1 MFGGASGPDEPAAPA
16 AADEAGQTPRFSAP
30 AARFHASWLEALREY
45 HDEGRHD
52 ELRRDL
58 LEDRDEFARYCAALN
73 AAVERPGEPDLYLA
87 RLCGTPPPRGWEDG
101 YVPWTVL
108 WWAAGDEYLGRL
120 SIRHRLTPHLLY
132 HGGNIGFEVRPSA
145 RRRGHATA
153 MLAAAL
159 PLAAG
164 LGIDPARLDCAVR
177 NIASR
182 RVIEANGGVLAEERD
197 GSFYFW
203 APTR

>member
-1 MFGGASGPDEPAAPA
+1 MAGGAAPHF
-16 AADEAGQTPRFSAP
+16 EAPGV
-30 AARFHASWLEALREY
+30 RFHASWLEALREY

-52 ELRRDL
+52 WLD
-58 LEDRDEFARYCAALN
+58 EDVFDARDEFARYCAAVG
-73 AAVERPGEPDLYLA
+73 AGVERPGEPDFYLSQLY
-87 RLCGTPPPRGWEDG
+87 GTTLPGEWADG
-101 YVPWTVL
+101 YVPQTVL

-132 HGGNIGFEVRPSA
+132 FGGNIGFEVRPSA

-159 PLAAG
+159 PLAAA
-164 LGIDPARLDCAVR
+164 LGIDPARVDCEAV
-177 NIASR
+177 NAASR
-182 RVIEANGGVLAEERD
+182 LVIERNGGVFDEERD

-203 APTR
+203 VPTS